1 MGSLR
6 LAHDLTIDEVDQ
18 KILGAR
24 LVLFFIIVWRICNF
38 QFQKWYAHALK
49 TFCHSKEREGL
60 QNSNLWFKG
69 KFEAKL
75 KCHEGCWIKVE
86 WMLPP
91 TQWVQFFLPNCKLNL
106 TVLSTTNKFAVQLE
120 RIISL
125 LDTYYCLWCLRL
137 FQFFYAWHNYHLEY
151 LFPHSFD

>member
-24 LVLFFIIVWRICNF
+24 LVLFFIIIVWRICNF

-49 TFCHSKEREGL
+49 TFCHSKGREGL

-75 KCHEGCWIKVE
+75 KCHEGWWIKVE

-106 TVLSTTNKFAVQLE
+106 TVLSTTNKFCSPTWEDHFFA
-120 RIISL
+120 RYL
-125 LDTYYCLWCLRL
+125 LLFVMSKTFSIFLCL
-137 FQFFYAWHNYHLEY
+137 A
-151 LFPHSFD
+151 